1 MPWGLCSRGWML
13 KGAVTLNHW
22 YHQIVYTFLLHQ
34 LKKLLSYNH
43 NHHSFYFGL
52 SQLHWRLLNLTW
64 QVKLFVLQKW
74 KLRRSDWWEER
85 KQGEWRSY
93 SRRLD
98 IRLHST
104 LNILNISCEYL
115 FQLWECIKNNSVFQS
130 DARRVAPT
138 FPTTLLGSVTWPSSF
153 SAPPSLFSYCTHQGR
168 IQLCIF
174 KVFIKLLKLTG

>member
-13 KGAVTLNHW
+13 KGAVTLLTSMPPKSVH
-22 YHQIVYTFLLHQ
+22 YPTSSIE
-34 LKKLLSYNH
+34 KALSYNH
-43 NHHSFYFGL
+43 HSFFYFGL

-74 KLRRSDWWEER
+74 KLRRSDWWEIC

-104 LNILNISCEYL
+104 LDILSISCEYL
-115 FQLWECIKNNSVFQS
+115 FQLLREHQKQFCFSERRKKSRANISHNAARECNLAIILLS
-130 DARRVAPT
+130 
-138 FPTTLLGSVTWPSSF
+138 TTLTFFVLHTP
-153 SAPPSLFSYCTHQGR
+153 R
-168 IQLCIF
+168 
-174 KVFIKLLKLTG
+174 